1 VKGKMYIKEIKTIS
15 NYRNLSG
22 QSMVFDKDLNYIIGE
37 NNIGKTNILELLNI
51 ILSEGKF
58 KEADFADL
66 SSPIEVK
73 YTISYDDSSIGF
85 FEDNFDINEDNCIT
99 IIAEQDLIDG
109 RISYYHDTPNKT
121 SISFSIIKKINSLY
135 YFAQRLPSK
144 ELDFKGSNGSSK
156 TLNYLIKK
164 SLEIVK
170 LEESDLINS
179 PKINDVI
186 GEVNKSINYIND
198 ITGDSVNASLDSS
211 HEKLLAR
218 LLILGDQNGRELT
231 SLGEGIQYAFNIILQ
246 IIDAIYRSMLGKTPE
261 EFRERLICSSEKYY
275 FPLILLLD
283 EPEIHQHP
291 YRQRSLMKKI
301 NDLLNN
307 KNESFIK
314 LIKGLFNI
322 DGLKGQIFIATHS
335 PNILLNDYKQFLRIY
350 KDNATQTIKVAS
362 GNSFDLDVKL
372 YKHLLHNFLYLKEAT
387 FSKKII
393 FVEGDTENGAIPIF
407 AEKKKFDL
415 DENGVGVIKLD
426 GADSV
431 KYCMELYKLF
441 GIETYA
447 IIDADKKERYHNN
460 ANIFFTTEKDYEEDV
475 FASFELKDYLT
486 CCKELDILQ
495 SMIGI
500 IKKYKRDLDVSK
512 FKEDPSII
520 ELDETTAKSIVGE
533 CKEAQLKKL
542 KDSKN
547 ACKGAILAKYVTKIP
562 SAFDELIEKV
572 KGEVV

>member
-1 VKGKMYIKEIKTIS
+1 MYINEIKTIS

-58 KEADFADL
+58 KEDDFADL

-144 ELDFKGSNGSSK
+144 ELDFKRSNGSSK

-164 SLEIVK
+164 SLEIVN

-362 GNSFDLDVKL
+362 GNSFNLDVKL
-372 YKHLLHNFLYLKEAT
+372 YKMNC
-387 FSKKII
+387 KI
-393 FVEGDTENGAIPIF
+393 
-407 AEKKKFDL
+407 
-415 DENGVGVIKLD
+415 
-426 GADSV
+426 
-431 KYCMELYKLF
+431 YC
-441 GIETYA
+441 
-447 IIDADKKERYHNN
+447 DK
-460 ANIFFTTEKDYEEDV
+460 
-475 FASFELKDYLT
+475 
-486 CCKELDILQ
+486 
-495 SMIGI
+495 
-500 IKKYKRDLDVSK
+500 
-512 FKEDPSII
+512 
-520 ELDETTAKSIVGE
+520 
-533 CKEAQLKKL
+533 
-542 KDSKN
+542 
-547 ACKGAILAKYVTKIP
+547 
-562 SAFDELIEKV
+562 
-572 KGEVV
+572 

>member
-1 VKGKMYIKEIKTIS
+1 MYINEIKTIS

-58 KEADFADL
+58 KEDDFADL

-144 ELDFKGSNGSSK
+144 ELDFKRSNGSSK

-164 SLEIVK
+164 SLEIVN

-362 GNSFDLDVKL
+362 GNSFNLAVKL

-393 FVEGDTENGAIPIF
+393 FVEGDTENG
-407 AEKKKFDL
+407 
-415 DENGVGVIKLD
+415 VGVIKLD

-441 GIETYA
+441 GMETYA
-447 IIDADKKERYHNN
+447 IIDSDKKERYQENE
-460 ANIFFTTEKDYEEDV
+460 NIFFTTEVDYEEDIY
-475 FASFELKDYLT
+475 ASFELKDYLE
-486 CCKELDILQ
+486 CCKELDILV

-500 IKKYKRDLDVSK
+500 IKKYQPDLDVSE

-520 ELDETTAKSIVGE
+520 ELDETTAKSIMSE
-533 CKEAQLKKL
+533 CKATQLEKL
-542 KDSKN
+542 KGSKN
-547 ACKGAILAKYVTKIP
+547 ACKGAILARHVTKIP
-562 SAFDELIEKV
+562 SAFDKLIEKV
-572 KGEVV
+572 KGEIV

>member
-1 VKGKMYIKEIKTIS
+1 MYIKDIKMIS

-51 ILSEGKF
+51 ILFEGKF
-58 KEADFADL
+58 KEEDFADL
-66 SSPIEVK
+66 SSPIQVK

-85 FEDNFDINEDNCIT
+85 FEDNFDVNEENCIT
-99 IIAEQDLIDG
+99 IIAEQNLIDG

-121 SISFSIIKKINSLY
+121 SISFSVIKKINTLY

-144 ELDFKGSNGSSK
+144 ELDFKRSSGASK

-170 LEESDLINS
+170 LEESDIINS

-186 GEVNKSINYIND
+186 REINKTINYINE

-211 HEKLLAR
+211 QEKLLAR
-218 LLILGDQNGRELT
+218 LLILGDETGRELA
-231 SLGEGIQYAFNIILQ
+231 SLGVGIQYAFNIILQ

-275 FPLILLLD
+275 FPLVLLLD

-301 NDLLNN
+301 SELLNN
-307 KNESFIK
+307 NNNNFLK
-314 LIKGLFNI
+314 LLKGLFNI
-322 DGLKGQIFIATHS
+322 DGLIGQIFIATHS
-335 PNILLNDYKQFLRIY
+335 PNILLNDYKQFIRIY
-350 KDNATQTIKVAS
+350 RDNTTQIIKVAS
-362 GNSFDLDVKL
+362 GNSFNLDVKL

-407 AEKKKFDL
+407 AKRKNFDL

-431 KYCMELYKLF
+431 KYCMKLYKLF
-441 GIETYA
+441 GMETYA
-447 IIDADKKERYHNN
+447 IIDADKKERYQNTK
-460 ANIFFTTEKDYEEDV
+460 NIFFTTEIDYEEDV
-475 FASFELKDYLT
+475 FASFELKDYLA
-486 CCKELDILQ
+486 CCKELDILE

-500 IKKYKRDLDVSK
+500 IKKYQPDIDVSK
-512 FKEDPSII
+512 FKENPRII
-520 ELDETTAKSIVGE
+520 ELNETDAKSIMVE
-533 CKEAQLKKL
+533 SKKTQLKKL

-562 SAFDELIEKV
+562 SAFDELIK
-572 KGEVV
+572 KIGGE